1 MAKREANCG
10 KPEKQEEQTH
20 KQEAQ
25 SRALL
30 LALRAVGQELREPCS
45 FLGYDSGPS
54 EVPRELLGRWAK
66 GPAGNSACLPL
77 WRRSCTPHRLWA
89 LSQHLVLLN
98 HGARRKINTFCFLLA
113 PGREQTSRESKPSP
127 SYTALFYCMFYES
140 GVLLCSPG
148 LPELVDQA
156 GLAVSDLPAC
166 AF

>member
-30 LALRAVGQELREPCS
+30 LALRAVGQELREACS

-66 GPAGNSACLPL
+66 GPRWESCMSPAVEEVLHTSPIVGTVSAPC
-77 WRRSCTPHRLWA
+77 S
-89 LSQHLVLLN
+89 
-98 HGARRKINTFCFLLA
+98 F
-113 PGREQTSRESKPSP
+113 ESR
-127 SYTALFYCMFYES
+127 
-140 GVLLCSPG
+140 G
-148 LPELVDQA
+148 
-156 GLAVSDLPAC
+156 
-166 AF
+166 

>member
-30 LALRAVGQELREPCS
+30 LALRAVGQELREACS

-66 GPAGNSACLPL
+66 GPAGNPACLPL

-89 LSQHLVLLN
+89 LSQPLVLLN
-98 HGARRKINTFCFLLA
+98 HGARRKINTFGFLLA
-113 PGREQTSRESKPSP
+113 PDFLFPASSRQGANLKRER
-127 SYTALFYCMFYES
+127 ALTLIHSTLLLY
-140 GVLLCSPG
+140 VL
-148 LPELVDQA
+148 
-156 GLAVSDLPAC
+156 
-166 AF
+166 